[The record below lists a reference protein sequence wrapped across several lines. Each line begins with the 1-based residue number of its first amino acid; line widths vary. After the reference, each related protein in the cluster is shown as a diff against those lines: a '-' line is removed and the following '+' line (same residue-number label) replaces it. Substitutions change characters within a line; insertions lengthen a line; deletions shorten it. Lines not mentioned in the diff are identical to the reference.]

1 MGFVFTRTEVQ
12 INKHTCSNKDTLT
25 CTNVHTNTNTLAYM
39 QRQSYVEQTNKETL
53 VGIQIKALANE
64 LKKMLTF
71 QNQKRKEKALGIY
84 TEAYKYTHS
93 T

>member
-1 MGFVFTRTEVQ
+1 MHKRSHEH
-12 INKHTCSNKDTLT
+12 KHAC
-25 CTNVHTNTNTLAYM
+25 VHAKAILC
-39 QRQSYVEQTNKETL
+39 QTNKETL

-71 QNQKRKEKALGIY
+71 QNQKKKEKALGIY